1 MSAISQHRL
10 VARRGRQQRA
20 HLEDHAELRLD
31 PRVVVVLESLGG
43 DDAGNRGLRQ
53 TLLRDAAGAE
63 MAGGGGSSD
72 C

>member
-1 MSAISQHRL
+1 MVHLRSRWEEKKRGGRKDCNKEEGHRL
-10 VARRGRQQRA
+10 
-20 HLEDHAELRLD
+20 D
-31 PRVVVVLESLGG
+31 SLGG
-43 DDAGNRGLRQ
+43 DNAGNRGLRQ